1 MFPPEQLHFTPF
13 CHPELVSVM
22 LVARLTKIG
31 ILKGV
36 NPSSSGFDEDFADM
50 YNDKI
55 RSVNGRIAEKSEGKF
70 AVFTKGAKIVYSLDV
85 RDALMTVGVESGCDG
100 VVVRRAAR
108 DVPEHQDE
116 ACGERQNAHSSC
128 CSRIQPC
135 FCLLLRSASNGRDA
149 SFCGPSPAPHLNAS
163 AVVHAWCARYEF

>member
-1 MFPPEQLHFTPF
+1 MCLQVDLKYDYAIYSNSTWIYPRIYTIIEGLESNHLSLAQPTVFPPEQIHFTPF

-85 RDALMTVGVESGCDG
+85 RDALMTVSVESGCDG
-100 VVVRRAAR
+100 
-108 DVPEHQDE
+108 
-116 ACGERQNAHSSC
+116 
-128 CSRIQPC
+128 
-135 FCLLLRSASNGRDA
+135 
-149 SFCGPSPAPHLNAS
+149 
-163 AVVHAWCARYEF
+163 